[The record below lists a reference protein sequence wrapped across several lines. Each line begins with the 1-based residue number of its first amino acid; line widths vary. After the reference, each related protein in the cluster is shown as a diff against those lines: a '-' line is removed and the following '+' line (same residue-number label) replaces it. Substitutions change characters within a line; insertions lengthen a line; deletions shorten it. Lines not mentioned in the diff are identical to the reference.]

1 MHGNLNMDFYKF
13 IMAGKG
19 SGLPKPQWDSPACS
33 GW

>member
-1 MHGNLNMDFYKF
+1 MDFYKF